1 MNKADEFPA
10 FPELLFR
17 WETDRKG
24 KQTHK
29 IITSYAE
36 CVEGNHQGWR
46 DLGGEAGEA
55 FGRKSARGRGWKEW
69 LQGVRDSR
77 SQCKILN
84 RAVIFDFCFNNV
96 SRGLHNALGCW
107 GSVLCAL
114 LYLNVRGNPVRRLTL
129 PAVYRWK
136 WKPAVWGS

>member
-46 DLGGEAGEA
+46 DLGG
-55 FGRKSARGRGWKEW
+55 RGRGSLWEEEC
-69 LQGVRDSR
+69 QGAGLEGVASGGKGFTKPM
-77 SQCKILN
+77 Q
-84 RAVIFDFCFNNV
+84 DFKQ
-96 SRGLHNALGCW
+96 
-107 GSVLCAL
+107 GSDI
-114 LYLNVRGNPVRRLTL
+114 
-129 PAVYRWK
+129 
-136 WKPAVWGS
+136 